1 MILKI
6 DRPIINEFL
15 GVLDDE
21 CISIASRCKT
31 VRAYAKKVSGDLRDF
46 IMILTPVVAED
57 GELLKDFLNMMQRAF
72 GTPFKSTEHKRGKNY
87 VYTFEKE

>member
-15 GVLDDE
+15 GALDDE
-21 CISIASRCKT
+21 CISIATRSKT
-31 VRAYAKKVSGDLRDF
+31 VRAYGKKGGDVGDF
-46 IMILTPVVAED
+46 IIILTPLMAKD
-57 GELLKDFLNMMQRAF
+57 GEALRYFLNMQRIL
-72 GTPFKSTEHKRGKNY
+72 GTPLKSTEHKRGKNY